1 MAISERKSVGLRRFM
16 EKTPRSLELYKKTLD
31 VMPGGA
37 TANIKFFSPYPIA
50 MEKGRSSY
58 LYDID
63 GNEYIDY
70 LLSYGALILGHGHP
84 DIIEAVHVQLEE
96 SGTYLF
102 GAPHRLEVEM
112 GEKVKQLYPSMERLR
127 YTNSGTEATLL
138 AIRLAYAYTGKN
150 KIAKFEGHYHGGY
163 DQVLVSVNPPVHE
176 AGSERHPH
184 PVAESKGV
192 DPYHEKHTI
201 ILPFND
207 LDATYDILK
216 KNQHDLAAVIIEPV
230 QGGFIP
236 ATQSFMDGLKKMTEE
251 MGILLIFDEVKTCF
265 RMGFG
270 GAQAYYQITPDLTT
284 LGKAVGGG
292 YPIGI
297 TGGRRDIMELS
308 APKASAD
315 VFDLSKSRHSS
326 SKDVLFH
333 SGTYNGHPSI
343 LAAGLA
349 TIQVL
354 EREIWHIQDMASK
367 LKAGIAK
374 LFSERG
380 VGLQVLGLGSIFN
393 IIITE
398 QESIS
403 NYRDLQKA
411 DFALRRELDFLL
423 LAEGIYTKPLN
434 RYSISAAHGEKEIS
448 RTLEAFEGALRKLC

>member
-1 MAISERKSVGLRRFM
+1 MAISERSAGLRRFM
-16 EKTPRSLELYKKTLD
+16 EKTPRSLELYKKALD

-50 MEKGRSSY
+50 MEKGQDSY

-84 DIIEAVHVQLEE
+84 EVVEAVRLQLEE

-102 GAPHRLEVEM
+102 GAPHKLEIKM
-112 GEKVKQLYPSMERLR
+112 GEKIKQLYPSMERLR

-163 DQVLVSVNPPVHE
+163 DQVLVSVNPSLNE
-176 AGSERHPH
+176 AGPADSPS
-184 PVAESKGV
+184 PVTESMGV
-192 DPYHEKHTI
+192 DPYHEEHTI

-207 LDATYDILK
+207 LDATYDILQ
-216 KNQHDLAAVIIEPV
+216 KNKDELAAVIIEPV

-236 ATQSFMDGLKKMTEE
+236 ATQSFMGGLRKMTEE
-251 MGILLIFDEVKTCF
+251 MGMLLIFDEVKTCF
-265 RMGFG
+265 RLGLG
-270 GAQAYYQITPDLTT
+270 GAQAHYQIAPDLTT

-297 TGGRRDIMELS
+297 TGGRKDIMDLS

-315 VFDLSKSRHSS
+315 VFDASKNRYSGSR
-326 SKDVLFH
+326 DVLFH
-333 SGTYNGHPSI
+333 SGTYNGHPAI

-349 TIQVL
+349 TINVL
-354 EREIWHIQDMASK
+354 EREMQHIHDVAAK
-367 LKAGIAK
+367 LKAGITK

-380 VGLQVLGLGSIFN
+380 IAMQTLGLGSIFN
-393 IIITE
+393 IVITDQSE
-398 QESIS
+398 IS

-411 DFALRRELDFLL
+411 DFAFRRELDFLL

>member
-1 MAISERKSVGLRRFM
+1 MAISERSAGLRRFM
-16 EKTPRSLELYKKTLD
+16 EKTPRSLELYKKALD

-50 MEKGRSSY
+50 MEKGQESY

-84 DIIEAVHVQLEE
+84 EIVEAVRLQSEE

-102 GAPHRLEVEM
+102 GAPHRLEIQM
-112 GEKVKQLYPSMERLR
+112 GEKIKQFYPSMERLR

-138 AIRLAYAYTGKN
+138 AVRLAYAYTGKN

-163 DQVLVSVNPPVHE
+163 DQVLVSVNPSLNE
-176 AGSERHPH
+176 AGPADSPS
-184 PVAESKGV
+184 PVTESMGV
-192 DPYHEKHTI
+192 DPYHEEHTI

-207 LDATYDILK
+207 LDATYDILQ
-216 KNQHDLAAVIIEPV
+216 KNKDELAAVIIEPV

-236 ATQSFMDGLKKMTEE
+236 ATQSFMGGLRKMTEE
-251 MGILLIFDEVKTCF
+251 MGMLLIFDEVKTCF
-265 RMGFG
+265 RLGLG
-270 GAQAYYQITPDLTT
+270 GAQAHYQISPDLTT

-297 TGGRRDIMELS
+297 TGGRKDIMDLS

-315 VFDLSKSRHSS
+315 VFDASKSRHSGS
-326 SKDVLFH
+326 RDVLFH
-333 SGTYNGHPSI
+333 SGTYNGHPAI

-349 TIQVL
+349 TINVL
-354 EREIWHIQDMASK
+354 EREMQHIHDVAAK
-367 LKAGIAK
+367 LKAGITK

-380 VGLQVLGLGSIFN
+380 IAMQTLGLGSIFN
-393 IIITE
+393 IVITDQSE
-398 QESIS
+398 IS

-411 DFALRRELDFLL
+411 DFAFRRELDFLL

-448 RTLEAFEGALRKLC
+448 RTLEAVEGALRKLC